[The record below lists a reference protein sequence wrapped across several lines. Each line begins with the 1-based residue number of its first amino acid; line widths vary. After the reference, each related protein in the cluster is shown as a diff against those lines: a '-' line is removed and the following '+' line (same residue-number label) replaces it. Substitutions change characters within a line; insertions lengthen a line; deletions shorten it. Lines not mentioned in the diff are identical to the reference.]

1 MTLHEAIAE
10 VLETKKQ
17 AMSTQAIADELNK
30 TKTYQKK
37 DGSKITAFQIHGRT
51 RNYSQLFERDG
62 RMVSLLQTAKMP
74 VSKPKV
80 ITPNNNK
87 DYENKDINKKI
98 IEAVLMDSNSFKS
111 VANIDHEVPKKPGLY
126 CIRIKDTHTL
136 PEPFKTELRKREHD
150 IIYIGIASKSLHKRM
165 LNQELRANGHGTFFR
180 SLGAVLAYTPPF
192 NSLSAKKN
200 KRNYKFSSSDEKE
213 IINWINQNLL
223 VNWINQK
230 TDLEKLETILLQ
242 KHQPILN
249 IAKNPA
255 PIPLLSALRK
265 NCVDIASGIV
275 KE

>member
-1 MTLHEAIAE
+1 MTLHEAIVE

-62 RMVSLLQTAKMP
+62 KMVSLLKTAKIS

-80 ITPNNNK
+80 ITPDNNK
-87 DYENKDINKKI
+87 NYEKENINKEI
-98 IEAVLMDSNSFKS
+98 NEAALMDSKKFRS
-111 VANIDHEVPKKPGLY
+111 VANIDLAVPKKPGLY
-126 CIRIKDTHTL
+126 CIRIKDTYAL
-136 PEPFKTELRKREHD
+136 PEPFRTELTKREHN

-180 SLGAVLAYTPPF
+180 SLGAVLGYKPPF
-192 NSLSAKKN
+192 NSLSDKKN

-223 VNWINQK
+223 VNWISQK
-230 TDLEKLETILLQ
+230 TDLEKLETILL
-242 KHQPILN
+242 KKYQPILN

-255 PIPLLSALRK
+255 AIPQLSTLRK

-275 KE
+275 KD